1 MVKKLL
7 GSVREYKKATILTP
21 LSVSLEVIIECFLP
35 FLTAK
40 LVDNIQKNCELS
52 TIVKYG
58 LLLILLSCASLVF
71 GFLSGH
77 YCAIASC
84 GFAKNLRHDM
94 FYKVQDYSFAN
105 IDKFSTSS
113 IVTRTT
119 TDIQNIQISF
129 MMVIRI
135 AVRCPFMLI
144 FAFIMSIKLGGKLA
158 LIFAGIVPV
167 LAIALFAIIFKAR
180 PLFSSVF
187 RKYDKLN
194 ESVQENIKGMRV
206 VKSFVREGYETDKF
220 KKASSDVCIDFT
232 RAEKLIALNS
242 PIMQICI
249 YSAILLISYFC
260 TKTVIT
266 TNGAV
271 LGIGTL
277 SGMLTYSFQ
286 ILSSMMMVSMIFVVL
301 TLSLESANRIVE
313 ILDEESTIT
322 SPQNPV
328 TNVAD
333 GSVEFRN
340 VSFKYSET
348 AANYALSNI
357 NVRIPSG
364 MTVGIIGGTG
374 SSKSTFVSL
383 ISRLYDVTEG
393 SILVGGVDVRDY
405 DLEVLR
411 NSVAVVLQKN
421 TLFSGTIKDNIRWG
435 KEDASDEEIQY
446 VCKLAM
452 ADEFIQ
458 NFPDKYDTYIDQGGT
473 NVSGGQKQRLCIA
486 RALLK
491 NPKILILDD
500 STSAVDTKTDA
511 MLRKA
516 FRENIPGTTK
526 FIIAQRIS
534 SVFDSDVIIVLDN
547 GKINGIGN
555 HQQLLQSNMIYREVY
570 ESQMKGAGHN
580 GNR

>member
-7 GSVREYKKATILTP
+7 RSIREYKKATILTP

-40 LVDNIQKNCELS
+40 LVDKIQNHCELG
-52 TIVKYG
+52 IIIKYG
-58 LLLILLSCASLVF
+58 LVLVLLSCASLLF
-71 GFLSGH
+71 GVISGR

-94 FYKVQDYSFAN
+94 FYKVQDYSFTN

-119 TDIQNIQISF
+119 TDIQNVQMAF
-129 MMVIRI
+129 MMIIRV

-144 FAFIMSIKLGGKLA
+144 FAFCMSIKLGGKLA

-167 LAIALFAIIFKAR
+167 LAFALFAIIFKAR

-187 RKYDKLN
+187 KKYDKLN
-194 ESVQENIKGMRV
+194 ESVQENVKGMRV
-206 VKSFVREGYETDKF
+206 VKSFVREGYETEKF
-220 KKASSDVCIDFT
+220 NKASNDVCIDFT

-242 PIMQICI
+242 PIMQLCI
-249 YSAILLISYFC
+249 YSAILLICFFC
-260 TKTVIT
+260 SKTVIS
-266 TNGAV
+266 TNGTT
-271 LGIGTL
+271 LGIGAL

-286 ILSSMMMVSMIFVVL
+286 ILSSMMMVSMIFVMI
-301 TLSLESANRIVE
+301 TLSIESANRIVE
-313 ILDEESTIT
+313 ILDEESTLK
-322 SPQNPV
+322 SPENAV
-328 TNVAD
+328 TTVAD

-340 VSFKYSET
+340 VSFRYSDT
-348 AANYALSNI
+348 APNYSLSNI
-357 NVRIPSG
+357 NLRIPSG
-364 MTVGIIGGTG
+364 VTVGILGGTG

-393 SILVGGVDVRDY
+393 SVLVGGVDVRNY

-435 KEDASDEEIQY
+435 NEFASDEEIQY

-534 SVFDSDVIIVLDN
+534 SIFDSDVIIVLDK

-555 HQQLLQSNMIYREVY
+555 HQQLLQSNMIYREVF
-570 ESQMKGAGHN
+570 ESQMKGATQN